1 MSDIGLGILQIEI
14 DPKALEHLKKR
25 NSVYILTDVQNP
37 QYSYYK
43 IKGFKGDLTV
53 KFEEFVEV
61 CKIFGGAQGQ
71 AADSPVEFEVR
82 VYNVS
87 SPSSSNPSNLG
98 FYVADSGF
106 AKVEDWLK
114 SLKEEDIPECES
126 GHRKT
131 FYLYHIETA
140 T

>member
-1 MSDIGLGILQIEI
+1 MSDVSLGILQIEI
-14 DPKALEHLKKR
+14 DPKALEHLRKKG
-25 NSVYILTDVQNP
+25 SVYVLTDVQNP

-43 IKGFKGDLTV
+43 IKGFKGDLKVT
-53 KFEEFVEV
+53 FEEFVEV
-61 CKIFGGAQGQ
+61 CKMYGEAQGGAT
-71 AADSPVEFEVR
+71 DLPVEFEVR
-82 VYNVS
+82 VFNVS
-87 SPSSSNPSNLG
+87 APSSSNPSNLG
-98 FYVADSGF
+98 FYLVDSGF